1 MDNSTKVYTAIK
13 ADGLLPLFY
22 NDSAEV
28 CIALS
33 KALYAAGVQSI
44 EFTNRGDFALENF
57 KAMVAARNAEMPGL
71 LLGVGTISTADEAK
85 QFVAAGADFLISPF
99 FDESV
104 SNAAKAAG
112 VPWIPGAM
120 TPREVHLAKQAGCVM
135 IKLFPGNVLGPGYV
149 EAILPLF
156 RGVDFIVTGGVDA
169 EAENLAKWFKSGVV
183 GVGMGSKLITK
194 NILANK
200 EYDRLT
206 EITKALISTVK
217 NNR

>member
-1 MDNSTKVYTAIK
+1 MDHSTKVYTAIK

-33 KALYAAGVQSI
+33 KALYVAGVQSI

-57 KAMVAARNAEMPGL
+57 KVMVAARNAEMPGL
-71 LLGVGTISTADEAK
+71 LLGVGTISTADEAD

-104 SNAAKAAG
+104 SNAVKVAG

-120 TPREVHLAKQAGCVM
+120 TPREIHLAKQAGCVM

-156 RGVDFIVTGGVDA
+156 RGIDFIVTGGVDT
-169 EAENLAKWFKSGVV
+169 EAQNLAKWFKSGIV

-194 NILANK
+194 DILTNEDYAK
-200 EYDRLT
+200 LT
-206 EITKALISTVK
+206 EITKDLVSVIK

>member
-1 MDNSTKVYTAIK
+1 MDNNTRIYTAIK

-22 NDSAEV
+22 NDSADV
-28 CIALS
+28 CVALS

-44 EFTNRGDFALENF
+44 EFTNRGTFALENF

-71 LLGVGTISTADEAK
+71 LLGVGTISTADEVK
-85 QFVAAGADFLISPF
+85 QFVEAGADFLISPF

-104 SNAAKAAG
+104 SNAAKATNI
-112 VPWIPGAM
+112 PWIPGAM
-120 TPREVHLAKQAGCVM
+120 TPREVHLAKQSDCVM

-156 RGVDFIVTGGVDA
+156 RGIDFIVTGGVDT
-169 EAENLAKWFKSGVV
+169 EAQNLAKWFKSGIV

-194 NILANK
+194 DILTNEDYAK
-200 EYDRLT
+200 LT
-206 EITKALISTVK
+206 EITKDLVSVIK